1 MLKLLFCFR
10 KIMSLYAEKR
20 GSKEKAVKQYINV
33 NLQSNQPADDAI
45 YDIFDDSAS
54 SKHSSCDSS
63 HSISISESGR

>member
-1 MLKLLFCFR
+1 
-10 KIMSLYAEKR
+10 MSLYAEKR
-20 GSKEKAVKQYINV
+20 RSKEKAVKQYINV

-54 SKHSSCDSS
+54 SKHSSSDRS